1 MDRLGISVTWR
12 QKKEEKEKAKGA
24 VWVNL
29 GHVLGVGLLT
39 GYAGKRSTLMC
50 ADALIGIF

>member
-1 MDRLGISVTWR
+1 MTWR

-29 GHVLGVGLLT
+29 GHVLGVGLFT